1 MTKRLLGWIIVLGLP
16 LIGIAAFKTVK
27 ESFLTVRTNKN
38 LSFKLYKTSNYAAR
52 VYDSTAA
59 QIEIT
64 VEKVNGRNREKVW
77 DTTFGPCLLKK
88 YPSIEKA
95 ISKRITVPN
104 VIENREQ
111 LELSYVIV
119 YNTRGNILQ
128 VQNGPYILNDE
139 DELNIDL

>member
-27 ESFLTVRTNKN
+27 ESFLTVRTSKN
-38 LSFKLYKTSNYAAR
+38 LSFKLYKTSNYTAQ

-95 ISKRITVPN
+95 FLKTITVSN

-111 LELSYVIV
+111 LELNYVIV

-128 VQNGPYILNDE
+128 VRNGPYILNDE
-139 DELNIDL
+139 GELNIDL

>member
-38 LSFKLYKTSNYAAR
+38 ISFNLYKTSNYTEQ

-59 QIEIT
+59 EIEIT
-64 VEKVNGRNREKVW
+64 IEKVNGINREKVW

-95 ISKRITVPN
+95 ISKTITVPD
-104 VIENREQ
+104 VIERREH
-111 LELSYVIV
+111 LELSYVV
-119 YNTRGNILQ
+119 LYNTRGNILQ

-139 DELNIDL
+139 GELDIDL

>member
-1 MTKRLLGWIIVLGLP
+1 
-16 LIGIAAFKTVK
+16 
-27 ESFLTVRTNKN
+27 
-38 LSFKLYKTSNYAAR
+38 

-59 QIEIT
+59 EIEIT
-64 VEKVNGRNREKVW
+64 IEKVNGINREKAW

-88 YPSIEKA
+88 YPAMKKA
-95 ISKRITVPN
+95 ISKRITVPD
-104 VIENREQ
+104 VIENREH

-128 VQNGPYILNDE
+128 MQNGPYILNDE